1 MMRDDANSF
10 EPGHRCRT
18 LHPIPHPGG
27 RLGRNAEGTVLATRE
42 NLGRHLITVGF
53 DAGPK
58 VVLFPH
64 EIERTPGRGV

>member
-1 MMRDDANSF
+1 MREADRSF

-18 LHPIPHPGG
+18 LHPIPHPAG
-27 RLGRNAEGTVLATRE
+27 RLSRNAEGTVLSTRE
-42 NLGRHLITVGF
+42 NLGRQLITVGF

-64 EIERTPGRGV
+64 EIEPASDTTR

>member
-1 MMRDDANSF
+1 MTNGKAS
-10 EPGHRCRT
+10 
-18 LHPIPHPGG
+18 
-27 RLGRNAEGTVLATRE
+27 
-42 NLGRHLITVGF
+42 GRHRAGWRAVGF